1 MGFYFWCPQSF
12 RVIVS
17 DFLCGTPPRLS
28 EPDGSF
34 KFVRLAELDFFFLE
48 GFACRVLPSVAEKKS
63 SFGIPSSFFSFFFV
77 CTVGID
83 SLIRSNFF
91 FLHFIEN
98 RKKNNRPPPFM
109 VRKVSVLKKKKV
121 CIRFSF
127 FFTSASTSPF
137 FSFLFFFWG
146 GEGYPSEAIS
156 IVWMRRP
163 DVEPQ
168 AKEKKEEK
176 EVAKRRSKKRLDSP
190 CLSLDFPRS
199 RDSLWLPLSFS
210 ACVCVCVCVCV

>member
-34 KFVRLAELDFFFLE
+34 KFVRLAELDFFFF
-48 GFACRVLPSVAEKKS
+48 GRFCLPSFAQRCREKKLIWNS
-63 SFGIPSSFFSFFFV
+63 IKFFF
-77 CTVGID
+77 
-83 SLIRSNFF
+83 FF
-91 FLHFIEN
+91 FRLHGRHRFFDSIEFFFCISSKTE
-98 RKKNNRPPPFM
+98 KKQSSA
-109 VRKVSVLKKKKV
+109 SVYGSESVGLKKKGLHP
-121 CIRFSF
+121 IFI